1 MPKIAVIEDD
11 HAVQQMYEFKLSFEG
26 FDVRCAS
33 DGESGYELCEKFKP
47 DVLLLDLKMPRMN
60 GDEMLKKVRETG
72 WGAAI
77 RVIILTNASKSE
89 APSSLRFLHVERY
102 IVKAHHTPRQVLEVV
117 HEVLGSRKSA
127 TAQDSKP

>member
-11 HAVQQMYEFKLSFEG
+11 NAVRQMYEFKLNFEG
-26 FDVRCAS
+26 FEVKCAG
-33 DGESGYELCEKFKP
+33 DGIAGYELCQHFKP
-47 DVLLLDLKMPRMN
+47 DLILLDLKMPEMN
-60 GDEMLKKVRETG
+60 GDEMLKKIRETD

-102 IVKAHHTPRQVLEVV
+102 IVKAHHTPKQVLDVV
-117 HEVLGSRKSA
+117 HEVLGSRQSA
-127 TAQDSKP
+127 PA

>member
-11 HAVQQMYEFKLSFEG
+11 HSVQQMYEFKLSFEG
-26 FDVRCAS
+26 FDVQCAG
-33 DGESGYELCEKFKP
+33 DGESGYELCERFKP
-47 DVLLLDLKMPRMN
+47 DLLLLDLRMPRMN
-60 GDEMLKKVRETG
+60 GDEMLKKIRETD
-72 WGAAI
+72 WGSAI

-102 IVKAHHTPRQVLEVV
+102 IVKAHHTPKQVLEVV

-127 TAQDSKP
+127 PVQDDRS